1 MLLATGIVLSLF
13 DMAKSRLLLL
23 FGLTL
28 FFFCAAPFFVQKSM
42 YNDGI
47 WYACISKNLAN
58 GIGTFWSPQLTSTI
72 FPSFHEHPPLVFGIQ
87 SLFFIILG
95 GSIIVERLYA
105 FSIFLL
111 SGWLI
116 VQMWKKGFEQD
127 SALASLWPL
136 PIIFW
141 LFNEVIYL
149 FYPGNVLEPTMGV
162 FTLASSYFLWVAV
175 EKKELQQSLLF
186 LGLGGLALVGATL
199 CKGFVG
205 LFPLALLFLHWSVF
219 RSMSFLQ
226 MTIRSLIVLVL
237 LGISYLIL
245 LTDPM
250 ALEGLGKYID
260 SQVFASINAERTAY
274 HHRDS
279 RLYIIK
285 RLFEVSLPSLLLMGL
300 LLYTAYR
307 KKRKLYTSPTI
318 RLASFYAL
326 IGVSAS
332 FPLMVSPKQ
341 SFYYLL
347 PAIPFFALAMAALTA
362 SIVRKHLLDLDEK
375 PRLFRNIQLGLSM
388 ALLGGIIFTISKVGT
403 VSKRD
408 KISLPDIEKI
418 GAVVP
423 AGSTVGA
430 KAYTAQLVG
439 YLYRK
444 YEINI
449 DTNRFDYDYL
459 ILDGE
464 KDHPEPNNF
473 NKAVDGTQRF
483 HLYHRQ

>member
-1 MLLATGIVLSLF
+1 
-13 DMAKSRLLLL
+13 MAKSRLTLL

-58 GIGTFWSPQLTSTI
+58 GIGSFWTPQLTTTI

-87 SLFFIILG
+87 SLFFSVLG

-111 SGWLI
+111 SAWLI
-116 VQMWKKGFEQD
+116 VRIWKKGFEQD
-127 SALASLWPL
+127 SALAALWRL

-141 LFNEVIYL
+141 LLNEVIYF
-149 FYPGNVLEPTMGV
+149 FYPGNVLETTMGV
-162 FTLASSYFLWVAV
+162 FTLASSYFLWMAM
-175 EKKELQQSLLF
+175 EKQSLPQSIFF

-199 CKGFVG
+199 CKGLVG
-205 LFPLALLFLHWSVF
+205 LFPLALLFLHWVVF
-219 RSMSFLQ
+219 RSTSFLQ
-226 MTIRSLIVLVL
+226 MTFKSLILLALLV
-237 LGISYLIL
+237 ISYIIL
-245 LTDPM
+245 LTDAM

-260 SQVFASINAERTAY
+260 SQVFASINAERTTY

-279 RLYIIK
+279 RFYIIK
-285 RLFEVSLPSLLLMGL
+285 RLFEVSIPSLILTGL
-300 LLYTAYR
+300 LLYASYR
-307 KKRKLYTSPTI
+307 QKGKYQINRTT
-318 RLASFYAL
+318 RLALFYAL

-332 FPLMVSPKQ
+332 FPLMISPKQ

-347 PAIPFFALAMAALTA
+347 PAIPFFALSMATLTA
-362 SIVRKHLLDLDEK
+362 PIVMKYLQALEEK
-375 PRLFRNIQLGLSM
+375 PRLLRKIQLVLSF
-388 ALLGGIIFTISKVGT
+388 ALVGGIIFTITKVGT
-403 VSKRD
+403 ISNRD
-408 KISLPDIEKI
+408 KVSLPDIEKI
-418 GAVVP
+418 GAIVP
-423 AGSTVGA
+423 EGTTVGA

-449 DTNRFDYDYL
+449 DTSSFDYDYL

-464 KDHPEPNNF
+464 KDHLEPPDF
-473 NKAVDGTQRF
+473 TKVIDGTQRF